1 MAALRMDARRL
12 QLGYGELIAIEYH
25 ADLKEVQLDAQ
36 LAALLSP
43 AQQQAPFDRLEWLRG
58 LASACNMKPLFA
70 AARDDHSLV
79 VLPLSKMSDHLVG
92 LSNYYTFRYRPIIAS
107 DQTDARALLEA
118 LARDLAERTHRITLT
133 SVPDED
139 GSATLLE
146 EAFHGAGWTVLREQC
161 DTNHILRS
169 QGRSWEQYHAGL
181 PGKLRS
187 TIKRKSGKLQ
197 CRVLDRFDEVFW
209 AQYVSI
215 YRESWK
221 PEEGSVEFLREFAE
235 AEGEQGRLRMGV
247 AYAEGVP
254 VAAQVWT
261 VEGGTAFIHKL
272 AYRHS
277 ASALSPGTVLSAA
290 MFERALD
297 LDRVDLI
304 DYGIGDDPYKRDW
317 MEEVRPRFR
326 LDMFRSGSPRNW
338 IALAKSGLARLAG
351 KGQHG

>member
-43 AQQQAPFDRLEWLRG
+43 AQQQAPFDRLDWLRG
-58 LASACNMKPLFA
+58 LASACKLPPLFA
-70 AARDDHSLV
+70 AARDDRSIV
-79 VLPLSKMSDHLVG
+79 VLPLSKAADQLVG
-92 LSNYYTFRYRPIIAS
+92 LSNYYTFRYRPIISS
-107 DQTDARALLEA
+107 DGADPRSLLGA
-118 LARDLAERTHRITLT
+118 LARNLAEQTHRITLT

-139 GSATLLE
+139 GSASLLE
-146 EAFHGAGWTVLREQC
+146 EVFHGAGWTVLREQC
-161 DTNHILRS
+161 DWNHILRVN
-169 QGRSWEQYHAGL
+169 GRSWDEYLAEL

-197 CRVLDRFDEVFW
+197 CRTLSRFDEVVW

-221 PEEGSVEFLREFAE
+221 PEEGSIDFLRQFAE
-235 AEGEQGRLRMGV
+235 AEGEAGRLRMGV

-272 AYRHS
+272 AYRDS
-277 ASALSPGTVLSAA
+277 ARALSPGTVLSAD
-290 MFERALD
+290 MFRRAID
-297 LDRVDLI
+297 TDKVDLI

-317 MEEVRPRFR
+317 MEEVRPRYR
-326 LDMFRSGSPRNW
+326 LDMFRPGSPRNW

-351 KGQHG
+351 KSQHG

>member
-1 MAALRMDARRL
+1 M
-12 QLGYGELIAIEYH
+12 GYGELIAIEYH

-43 AQQQAPFDRLEWLRG
+43 AQQQAPFERLDWLTG
-58 LASACNMKPLFA
+58 LASACNMPPLFA
-70 AARDDHSLV
+70 AARDDRSLV
-79 VLPLSKMSDHLVG
+79 VLPLSRSDDQLVG
-92 LSNYYTFRYRPIIAS
+92 LSNYYTFRYRPLISSNSA
-107 DQTDARALLEA
+107 DPRELLTA

-133 SVPDED
+133 SLPDED
-139 GSATLLE
+139 GSASLLE
-146 EAFHGAGWTVLREQC
+146 EVFQGAGWTVLREQC
-161 DTNHILRS
+161 DWNHILRVS
-169 QGRSWEQYHAGL
+169 GRTWDDYLAGL

-197 CRVLDRFDEVFW
+197 CRILDRFDEVFW

-221 PEEGSVEFLREFAE
+221 PEEGSIEFLHQFAQ
-235 AEGEQGRLRMGV
+235 AEGDAGRLRIGV

-254 VAAQVWT
+254 VAAQIWT

-272 AYRHS
+272 AYRDS
-277 ASALSPGTVLSAA
+277 AKAVSPGTVLSAA
-290 MFERALD
+290 MFERAID
-297 LDRVDLI
+297 ADGVELI

-317 MEEVRPRFR
+317 MEEVRPRYR
-326 LDMFRSGSPRNW
+326 LEMFRPGSPRNW